1 MIKATHAPTSRTT
14 NPISASGRLVA
25 VRRRRHDAFSCSTV
39 NHETRFKAHR
49 EKKTAR
55 RLLSF
60 VIAAPGYNRRSFT
73 PTFYLSKAL
82 FLSCSECDDMAF
94 IAPLPPP
101 PPKCSESKC
110 EECFVHALNFYHFSL
125 EHDLFLC
132 ATC

>member
-49 EKKTAR
+49 EKKNRAASFVFCDCR
-55 RLLSF
+55 PRLQPPFIYTHILSF
-60 VIAAPGYNRRSFT
+60 QGAF
-73 PTFYLSKAL
+73 

-110 EECFVHALNFYHFSL
+110 EECFVHALNFYHFSPPEQSPEKRL
-125 EHDLFLC
+125 
-132 ATC
+132 